1 MSKNK
6 KNKELDLASEYIF
19 LSYSGLQGL
28 SILGPILSLLNTG
41 IKLAKCGI
49 FCTEKAK
56 PHALR
61 VIEFLKSYKTIDFEI
76 EIVDVEDDNS
86 SIDVVSNWLDNN
98 YIDNRKLIFNTAGGQ
113 NKNIPLCLHKLLP
126 KLDCLFVASS
136 EVYRLYDVKSNK
148 TITLKNSNKLSVEQL
163 LEVQGVT
170 Y

>member
-6 KNKELDLASEYIF
+6 KNKEIDLASEYIF

-98 YIDNRKLIFNTAGGQ
+98 YIDNRKSILSQPKKSTLFTEYLSFSTIFAS
-113 NKNIPLCLHKLLP
+113 KLQ
-126 KLDCLFVASS
+126 FQVVHVSGNRS
-136 EVYRLYDVKSNK
+136 
-148 TITLKNSNKLSVEQL
+148 L
-163 LEVQGVT
+163 LVQKVH
-170 Y
+170 